1 MPSITGAHHAG
12 LTVTD
17 AERSAQWYS
26 DLLGLIV
33 LMSAD
38 EDDVRLRVLMHPG
51 SGWIMGVR
59 EYPKEP
65 KDRFSELRTGLDHF
79 AFTVETREELDA
91 WEQELDQ
98 RGITYSPINE
108 TPIGTVIAF
117 RDPDN
122 IQLELWLPIG

>member
-26 DLLGLIV
+26 DLLGLTV
-33 LMSAD
+33 LMSID
-38 EDDVRLRVLMHPG
+38 EDDVRLRVLMHPE
-51 SGWIMGVR
+51 SGWILGVR

-65 KDRFSELRTGLDHF
+65 KDRFNELRTGLDHF

-91 WEQELDQ
+91 WEQELEK
-98 RGITYSPINE
+98 RGIPYSPIKE
-108 TPIGTVIAF
+108 TPIGTVITF

-122 IQLELWLPIG
+122 IQLELWLPMA